1 VRIFGPAFELVR
13 VWYQS
18 GVPLSIVFRG
28 IQEKAARHHAG
39 RSKRPLR
46 LEFCAADVDALFD
59 DWRRATGI
67 HARRDVDVPDP
78 HVTAPHVE
86 HSAGGRRATAGRQLQ
101 RAIDKLAL
109 TVGRLDVPEDVQL
122 ETTRLLEALSTLR
135 ESSRRARGEA
145 KRDVVLKAEEID
157 RDLGR
162 LARLSGR
169 ELLAEVEAEAA
180 AELTPFRAR
189 LKPEDWHR
197 SLAANVDRLLRGRLG
212 IPTIDF
218 EIDS

>member
-1 VRIFGPAFELVR
+1 
-13 VWYQS
+13 
-18 GVPLSIVFRG
+18 VFRG

-67 HARRDVDVPDP
+67 HARRDGGVADP
-78 HVTAPHVE
+78 HATDPQVE
-86 HSAGGRRATAGRQLQ
+86 HPASGRRATAGRQLQ

-122 ETTRLLEALSTLR
+122 ETTRLLEALSALR
-135 ESSRRARGEA
+135 EASRRARGEA
-145 KRDVVLKAEEID
+145 KREVMLQAEEID

-169 ELLAEVEAEAA
+169 ALLAEVEAEAV